1 MKREKESSPYFFNKP
16 FQQGNADPSYNETKE
31 DCFPMR
37 NIINIRGDGENFLT
51 KTKIGRY
58 V

>member
-16 FQQGNADPSYNETKE
+16 FQQSNADPSYNETKE
-31 DCFPMR
+31 NSFPVS
-37 NIINIRGDGENFLT
+37 NIRNLGRGGQNILT